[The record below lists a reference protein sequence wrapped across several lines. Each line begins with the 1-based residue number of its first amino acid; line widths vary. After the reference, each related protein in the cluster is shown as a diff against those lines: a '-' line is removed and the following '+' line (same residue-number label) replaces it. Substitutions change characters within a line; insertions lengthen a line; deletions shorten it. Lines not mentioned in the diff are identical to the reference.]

1 MKRILRFVASIAIL
15 TFSFSLLKAQT
26 TYCTPKYSG
35 NGNPTTGQATPFY
48 THFLRVSL
56 ADIDRQTPSPASV
69 YTTTIY
75 QDFSSTDTARLTQTA
90 KYPMTIELGNGANTQ
105 TFAVWI
111 DYNQNNV
118 FESVERITSRTDVA
132 NVGNHK
138 YAITVSIPANA
149 TTGFTR
155 MRVGTLYGTKIPD
168 PCNNSR
174 PDNFPAQVA
183 DWSQHF
189 QDFAVEIV
197 KPNIQ
202 LFEKVEVL
210 HTNFDEIEIGS
221 TANEVLRIDVTTNY
235 DGVISPLTVDTF
247 FMSLMGCSDPNDIKR
262 ARLYYT
268 GKNPSFRT
276 NNLVDSIS
284 NPKVDFKLT
293 SKNELKQG
301 TNYFWL
307 AYDIENTAL
316 LGNRIDARCNG
327 IHVITKR
334 VPSNI
339 NPGGDRE
346 VGYCDSKGN
355 RSIFVYVRRV
365 QLNTINVFSTY
376 NNTGYQNFTNRSTN
390 LLRGDS
396 VDLTIDIGNGVNNSL
411 TRAWIDFNADGD
423 FNDPNEMVLFD
434 SITGAS
440 PTTFTFGPVR
450 NRFRIPPGAKV
461 GPTRMRVSTNS
472 KADAFPWKPAPYPC
486 DEEVEIGE
494 VEDYTVQIIED
505 GEPVSD
511 FVFSTVCSG
520 DSTSF
525 IDRSYTFNTTFYQVN
540 SWSWDFGDGNT
551 STAQSPKHKYANA
564 GVYKVRL
571 ITNTT
576 KPGTPDTTYK
586 TVTVEDPAVDFS
598 MSTTLSKTQ
607 ITFTDQTRDANVVYW
622 EWDFG
627 DPTSPMNR
635 GFGPSPLMIYDTT
648 GSYQVKLFVRTQG
661 GCEDSVIKTVNIVGA
676 LPPIAN
682 FNSAG
687 FEPYKTT
694 PTQMV
699 DLSVNRPSKWTWKVR
714 PASHSFVNGTSSSS
728 QNAIIAFNN
737 IATYTVTL
745 VAENAAGIDS
755 ISREFKTKDY
765 KKPIAEFSANR
776 TNVKAGQIISFLDE
790 STNDPTEWEWT
801 FGNGDSSI
809 VENPN
814 YQYELTGKYTIELKV
829 ENPAGKSSERK
840 VDYIEVSDEY
850 NMCDPDVS
858 SSPLFKGT
866 LYDSGGKNRG
876 YGNSENC
883 EFFIIPECAGPITL
897 AFSEF
902 ALETNDFVR
911 VFDYDVDDGIR
922 IPLHNGNGFTGYTK
936 PANLKASLGAVIIEM
951 ETDRA
956 GDSSGFKLVWSA
968 SPNVTPRAKIE
979 GDSVG
984 YVNSAMILENK
995 TVIGT
1000 NNNYYWDTDNDGIN
1014 DDSSSTF
1021 VSVMFNEQG
1030 YDTVRF
1036 IAENCKGSDTIYH
1049 VVRID
1054 SATQVPNPDFY
1065 ANKTKIYAN
1074 DEIKLFDLSTQ
1085 GPNRWKWE
1093 VKSDPFNYLYVNGTA
1108 DTSRN
1113 PEIIFFEPG
1122 FYTITLVA
1130 TNDIGSS
1137 TKLTKNKYIL
1147 VETRRNMCVFP
1158 FRDAAPGGRI
1168 TDDGGE
1174 TSAYQSRSCD
1184 FLIQPCAK
1192 EVVLRFSDFD
1202 YRPGDNLFVYDGEDA
1217 SGTPLHPNGGF
1228 NFSSSPL
1235 GLTLVAK
1242 SGSVFIQ
1249 HRATGFNSSYEG
1261 FIANWS
1267 SVPFDDPVLDFEM
1280 PDTAYTGGNV
1290 VFFYDRTDAKGNN
1303 NLRWRWDFNG
1313 NNKVDDTLQ
1322 NPTYQYARN
1331 GLFTVELRVDAC
1343 EFRDSITKQIRV
1355 IRPKGKPKAN
1365 FIVNQ
1370 QKGATTDIFYF
1381 TDRSTNGPGVWRW
1394 EFDPPMATV
1403 VSGSDTF
1410 PTVGV
1415 TFNQPDTYSVKLY
1428 VENSLGADSLIKQ
1441 DHVIA
1446 FEYCVPTVANGPAP
1460 QIGVSYFELGD
1471 IKNSSDIGLDEYT
1484 NYSST
1489 VNTKLTRGG
1498 THPLVVSRNDNQPSM
1513 NIAIWIDYNQ
1523 DGDFE
1528 DTLETALV
1536 ITASTSTLF
1545 YDTLVVPAT
1554 VPMGTTRLRVGTS
1567 LGTNDNTPCGPN
1579 DFGEFEDYKVVIG
1592 PDETAPFITLNGPST
1607 VFAEVGYSYVDSGAT
1622 AFDNIDGDLTG
1633 QIVTTSNVDTA
1644 IAGTY
1649 TVTYDVKDAV
1659 GNKALQVRRTVVML
1673 GDQTRPIITL
1683 KGNNPLD
1690 IEVYSSFIDPG
1701 AEATDNLDGDVS
1713 ANIVVEIKIDTARLG
1728 SYDVIYSAF
1737 DNAGNFALPV
1747 SRKVNVVDTE
1757 APEITLRGNEN
1768 MVLEIGDTYVEDSAD
1783 ITDNYYNDVDL
1794 IISGGVNTNTVGTY
1808 EVYYDATDRSGNSAT
1823 QKIRKV
1829 VVEDNIGMNEIPG
1842 LSDFEV
1848 YPNPAN
1854 EQVSISLKA
1863 KTSISGMLKIYDAL
1877 GKLILTDAVA
1887 FNGHR
1892 VYNYNISSLSSGVYF
1907 VELISEEQSSKQ
1919 KFTVTK

>member
-1 MKRILRFVASIAIL
+1 MSQILRFVAVFAIL
-15 TFSFSLLKAQT
+15 SLSFSTLSAQA
-26 TYCTPKYSG
+26 TYCTPKYTG
-35 NGNPTTGQATPFY
+35 NGNPNTNQPTPFF
-48 THFLRVSL
+48 THVLRVSL
-56 ADIDRQTPSPASV
+56 ADINRTIPSPASV
-69 YTTTIY
+69 FTSTIY
-75 QDFSSTDTARLTQTA
+75 QDFSSLDTARLTQTA
-90 KYPMTIELGNGANTQ
+90 KYPMTVELGNGANTQ

-138 YAITVSIPANA
+138 YTFTISIPANA
-149 TTGFTR
+149 VTGYTR

-174 PDNFPAQVA
+174 PDNFGAQIA
-183 DWSQHF
+183 DWSQNF
-189 QDFAVEIV
+189 QDYAVEIV

-202 LFEKVEVL
+202 LFENVEVR

-221 TANEVLRIDVTTNY
+221 SANEILRIDVTTNY

-247 FMSLMGCSDPNDIKR
+247 YMSLMGSSDPKDIKR

-268 GKNPSFRT
+268 GKNPSFHT
-276 NNLVDSIS
+276 NNLVDSLS
-284 NPKVDFKLT
+284 NPSIDFALT
-293 SKNELKQG
+293 STNTLKQG

-307 AYDIENTAL
+307 AYDIENNAL

-327 IHVITKR
+327 IHVVTKR
-334 VPSNI
+334 IPSNI

-346 VGYCDSKGN
+346 IGYCDSKGN
-355 RSIFVYVRRV
+355 RSMFVYVRRV
-365 QLNTINVFSTY
+365 QLNTISVFSTW
-376 NNTGYQNFTNRSTN
+376 NNTGYQNFTNRTTN
-390 LLRGDS
+390 LSRGDS

-434 SITGAS
+434 SITTAS
-440 PTTFTFGPVR
+440 PTTFTYGPVR

-472 KADAFPWKPAPYPC
+472 KADAFPWKPAPNPC

-525 IDRSYTFNTTFYQVN
+525 IDRSYTFNTTFYQIS
-540 SWSWDFGDGNT
+540 SWNWDFGDGNT
-551 STAQSPKHKYANA
+551 STSQSPKHKYSNA

-598 MSTTLSKTQ
+598 LSTTLSKTE
-607 ITFTDQTRDANVVYW
+607 IMFTDQTRNANVVYW

-627 DPTSPMNR
+627 SPASPFNTA
-635 GFGPSPLMIYDTT
+635 FGPSPFMIYDTT
-648 GSYQVKLFVRTQG
+648 GAYDVKLLVRTQG
-661 GCEDSVIKTVNIVGA
+661 GCEDSIIKTVNIVEA
-676 LPPIAN
+676 LSPIAN
-682 FNSAG
+682 FNAAD
-687 FEPYKTT
+687 FEPYKTSAT
-694 PTQMV
+694 KMV
-699 DLSVNRPSKWTWKVR
+699 DLSVNRPSKWTWKVT
-714 PASHSFVNGTSSSS
+714 PSSFSFVNGTSASS
-728 QNAIIAFNN
+728 QNAEIAFNN

-745 VAENAAGIDS
+745 VVENSAGTDS

-765 KKPIAEFSANR
+765 KKPEAEFSANR

-790 STNDPTEWEWT
+790 STNDPTVWEWT
-801 FGNGDSSI
+801 FGNGDSSE
-809 VENPN
+809 VNNPN
-814 YQYELTGKYTIELKV
+814 YQYELTGKYTVELKV
-829 ENPAGKSSERK
+829 ENPAGKSSEK
-840 VDYIEVSDEY
+840 KIDFINVSDEY
-850 NMCDPDVS
+850 SMCESDVS

-902 ALETNDFVR
+902 ELETNDFVR
-911 VFDYDVDDGIR
+911 VFDYDVDDDIR
-922 IPLHNGNGFTGYTK
+922 VPLHNGNGFTGYTK

-1000 NNNYYWDTDNDGIN
+1000 NNSYYWDTNNDGID

-1021 VSVMFNEQG
+1021 VSVMFNKQG
-1030 YDTVRF
+1030 TDSVRL
-1036 IAENCKGSDTIYH
+1036 IAKNCKGVDTIYH
-1049 VVRID
+1049 IVKVD
-1054 SATQVPNPDFY
+1054 SATQVPTPNFY
-1065 ANKTKIYAN
+1065 ADKTTVYAN
-1074 DEIKLFDLSTQ
+1074 DEIKFFDLSTQ

-1093 VKSDPFNYLYVNGTA
+1093 IKSDPFNYLFVNGTA

-1122 FYTITLVA
+1122 FYTVTLVA

-1137 TKLTKNKYIL
+1137 VKLTKNKYIL
-1147 VETRRNMCVFP
+1147 VETRRTMCIFP
-1158 FRDAAPGGRI
+1158 FRDSAPGGRI

-1174 TSAYQSRSCD
+1174 NSIYNSRSCD

-1192 EVVLRFSDFD
+1192 EVILRFSEFD

-1217 SGTPLHPNGGF
+1217 LGTPLHPNGGF
-1228 NFSSSPL
+1228 NFSASPL
-1235 GLTLVAK
+1235 GLTLIAK
-1242 SGSVFIQ
+1242 SGSVYIE
-1249 HRATGFNSSYEG
+1249 HRATGFNSTYEG
-1261 FIANWS
+1261 FVADWS
-1267 SVPFDDPVLDFEM
+1267 SVAFDNPELDFDM

-1290 VFFYDRTDAKGNN
+1290 VFFYDKTDNKGNS
-1303 NLRWRWDFNG
+1303 NLKWNWDFN
-1313 NNKVDDTLQ
+1313 NNRTVDDTVQ
-1322 NPTYQYARN
+1322 NPTHQYARP

-1355 IRPKGKPKAN
+1355 IRPNGKPKAN
-1365 FIVNQ
+1365 FTVNQ

-1394 EFDPPMATV
+1394 EFDPPLATV

-1410 PTVGV
+1410 PTLGV
-1415 TFNQPDTYSVKLY
+1415 TFNQADTYSVKLY
-1428 VENSLGADSLIKQ
+1428 VENSLGADSLVKQ
-1441 DHVIA
+1441 DHIVA
-1446 FEYCVPTVANGPAP
+1446 FEYCIPSVDNPAP
-1460 QIGVSYFELGD
+1460 QIGISYFELED
-1471 IKNSSDIGLDEYT
+1471 IANSSEIGLAPYT
-1484 NYSST
+1484 NYSLTES
-1489 VNTKLTRGG
+1489 TKLTRGG
-1498 THPLVVSRNDNQPSM
+1498 RHPVVVGRDDNQPSM
-1513 NIAIWIDYNQ
+1513 NIKIWIDYNQ
-1523 DGDFE
+1523 DGDFN
-1528 DTLETALV
+1528 DTLETALT
-1536 ITASTSTLF
+1536 ILASTSTLF

-1554 VPMGTTRLRVGTS
+1554 VSMGTTRLRVGTS
-1567 LGTNDNTPCGPN
+1567 LGTNDNLPCGPN
-1579 DFGEFEDYKVVIG
+1579 GFGEFEDYKVVIG
-1592 PDETAPFITLNGPST
+1592 PDETAPVISLIGPAT
-1607 VFAEVGYSYVDSGAT
+1607 VFAEVGYAYVDSGAT
-1622 AFDNIDGDLTG
+1622 AFDNIDGDLTS
-1633 QIVTTSNVDTA
+1633 QITTTSNVDTSV
-1644 IAGTY
+1644 AGNY
-1649 TVTYDVKDAV
+1649 TVTYDVEDAV
-1659 GNKALQVRRTVVML
+1659 GNKAQQVRRTVVVL

-1683 KGNNPLD
+1683 LGDDPLD
-1690 IEVYSSFIDPG
+1690 MEVYSSFVDPG
-1701 AEATDNLDGDVS
+1701 ATATDNLDGDVS
-1713 ANIVVEIKIDTARLG
+1713 DNIVVEIKIDTARLG

-1737 DNAGNFALPV
+1737 DEAGNFALPV
-1747 SRKVNVVDTE
+1747 NRTVNVVDTE
-1757 APEITLRGNEN
+1757 APIITLRGSDN

-1783 ITDNYYNDVDL
+1783 ITDNYYTDVDL
-1794 IISGGVNTNTVGTY
+1794 IISGGVNTNAVGTY

-1823 QKIRKV
+1823 QQVRTV
-1829 VVEDNIGMNEIPG
+1829 VVEDNIGLNEIAG
-1842 LSDFEV
+1842 LNKFEV
-1848 YPNPAN
+1848 YPNPAS
-1854 EQVSISLKA
+1854 EQISVRLSA
-1863 KTSISGMLKIYDAL
+1863 KTSLQGELNVYNAL
-1877 GKLILTDAVA
+1877 GKLIINEAIA
-1887 FNGHR
+1887 FNGDKTL
-1892 VYNYNISSLSSGVYF
+1892 NYNIAKLSSGVYYI
-1907 VELISEEQSSKQ
+1907 ELISEDQSSKQ
-1919 KFTVTK
+1919 KFTVTR